1 MQRKTYKVY
10 GIDMAP
16 ADPSTM
22 MTAMVKAQKI
32 STELG
37 QEYVVFTAD
46 QQLYRVALHVQWEN
60 PVLLGNIYL
69 ILGGMHMLVSYCGCV
84 GTLMTD
90 TGIVDVLNAA
100 FGGGVSKMLTGK
112 MFPKNIRALR
122 MLCEE
127 LLRPIFVNSEVE
139 RMDDIFQV
147 LDNLASQ
154 SRTTQL

>member
-90 TGIVDVLNAA
+90 TGIVDVLNAT
-100 FGGGVSKMLTGK
+100 M
-112 MFPKNIRALR
+112 NIRALR